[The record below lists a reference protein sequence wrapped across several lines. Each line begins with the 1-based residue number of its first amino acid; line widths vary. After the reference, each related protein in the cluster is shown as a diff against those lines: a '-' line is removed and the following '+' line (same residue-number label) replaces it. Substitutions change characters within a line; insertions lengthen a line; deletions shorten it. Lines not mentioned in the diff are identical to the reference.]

1 MARQRTNLA
10 ASASVVRTPRVSL
23 KRTLKPGSET
33 ARQEGETARAEAKR
47 LLNETI
53 AKQAAEATK
62 AQQDKITSLRQQ
74 LGIDDLLGSFKN
86 QMAQYQQDL
95 PEITKIKRIPMPS
108 ELIEQFNRNII
119 NRKN

>member
-1 MARQRTNLA
+1 MNIGLLILCIKKNKESSSISGHTDFFYPNL
-10 ASASVVRTPRVSL
+10 TY
-23 KRTLKPGSET
+23 
-33 ARQEGETARAEAKR
+33 
-47 LLNETI
+47 
-53 AKQAAEATK
+53 
-62 AQQDKITSLRQQ
+62 
-74 LGIDDLLGSFKN
+74 